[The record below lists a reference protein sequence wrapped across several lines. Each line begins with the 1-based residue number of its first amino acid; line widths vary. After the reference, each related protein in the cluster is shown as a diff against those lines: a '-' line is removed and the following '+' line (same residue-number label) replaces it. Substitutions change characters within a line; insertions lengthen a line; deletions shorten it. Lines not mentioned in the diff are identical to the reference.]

1 MLTLRMVQLL
11 ELESETQML
20 KEVQLLELELV
31 LLMLTMVLP
40 QERE

>member
-1 MLTLRMVQLL
+1 MLTLRMEQLL